1 MSWQNHRVM
10 APEELAQAIKAT
22 GMKPAAAARYL
33 GMSARQM
40 RRHLRGE
47 REIPVPVV
55 LLLNCLIAHRLK
67 PLVPRPK
74 ARSY

>member
-1 MSWQNHRVM
+1 M
-10 APEELAQAIKAT
+10 APEELAQAIKVLR
-22 GMKPAAAARYL
+22 MKPAAAARYL

-40 RRHLRGE
+40 RRHLRGQ

-55 LLLNCLIAHRLK
+55 LLLNCLIAHRLR
-67 PLVPRPK
+67 PLVPKPK

>member
-1 MSWQNHRVM
+1 M
-10 APEELAQAIKAT
+10 APEELAQAIKAL
-22 GMKPAAAARYL
+22 GMRPAAAARYL

-47 REIPVPVV
+47 RAVGVPTI

-67 PLVPRPK
+67 PLVPRPRP
-74 ARSY
+74 RSY

>member
-1 MSWQNHRVM
+1 MT
-10 APEELAQAIKAT
+10 PEELAQAIRAL

-47 REIPVPVV
+47 RAIGVPAI

-67 PLVPRPK
+67 PLVPKPK
-74 ARSY
+74 PRSY